1 MNTNNRGTRAPRA
14 RLSARMIL
22 GACLA
27 FAGAVGLAQRE
38 AGAVLV
44 RTAVAYRPYHP
55 VARAAVATTAAVA
68 TAVAV
73 GTVVHSLPPA
83 CGTVMVGSVA
93 YQQCGSTW
101 YEPRYSGS
109 QVTYIVVNPPR

>member
-1 MNTNNRGTRAPRA
+1 MNRKNRTRALSA
-14 RLSARMIL
+14 RLSAQLIL

-27 FAGAVGLAQRE
+27 FAGAFGLAQRQ

-73 GTVVHSLPPA
+73 GTVVHTLPPS
-83 CGTVMVGSVA
+83 CGTVTVGNVA

-101 YEPRYSGS
+101 YQPRYAGS
-109 QVTYIVVNPPR
+109 DVTYVVVSPPR